1 MNNNSSNTN
10 IQFLL
15 YFSLITN
22 PKKIKIKISSDII
35 PVPDIKR
42 YFLNICAKFKKKSV
56 PRSLTTSKKFVKT
69 FYYED

>member
-1 MNNNSSNTN
+1 M
-10 IQFLL
+10 
-15 YFSLITN
+15 ITN